1 MGLFHKTF
9 FYVIYSKM
17 AVNYRMYEIMRKFTV
32 KVLWNMPLVPCLL
45 ENFVNFLSS
54 SKFVEERGE
63 NLVFP
68 KSNFVHFSYFL

>member
-1 MGLFHKTF
+1 MEYAPG
-9 FYVIYSKM
+9 
-17 AVNYRMYEIMRKFTV
+17 
-32 KVLWNMPLVPCLL
+32 PLSTSMSEC

-68 KSNFVHFSYFL
+68 KSNFVHFSYFLWKSNPV

>member
-1 MGLFHKTF
+1 MELFHKTF

-45 ENFVNFLSS
+45 RCPNVKILLTFCRRQNLL
-54 SKFVEERGE
+54 KREE
-63 NLVFP
+63 
-68 KSNFVHFSYFL
+68 KI